1 MFLSVKFTQRKI
13 NAVKAYNEW
22 QAMRPNPSDKDYRIW
37 RKFSF
42 GKLFEL
48 DLWDTRQCER
58 QIVGLLI
65 VRNPDFSL
73 VFSDDRD
80 ITDGKLLA
88 DRRFLLSY
96 R

>member
-1 MFLSVKFTQRKI
+1 MLAPVRRVKFTQRKI

-22 QAMRPNPSDKDYRIW
+22 QAMRPHPSDKDYRIW

-58 QIVGLLI
+58 RTV
-65 VRNPDFSL
+65 DFVKDRTLTSPL
-73 VFSDDRD
+73 VF
-80 ITDGKLLA
+80 
-88 DRRFLLSY
+88 
-96 R
+96 